1 MRISDWSSDV
11 CSSDLGDN
19 YKFEYR
25 HDWDNLSIGLYGFR
39 HEAEPTDSSADA
51 STRNDV
57 AFLGGSPTNADL
69 QLGGSGTN
77 TERWRNRDEFGLT
90 AEYWLDT
97 DFGTHTFK
105 FGYSDTEN
113 TDKVDQRF
121 TGPEA
126 AQYTSISAD
135 NAGVPF
141 ADYVG
146 GAWTGFVDLAGTNID
161 HDTNANATPGRQS
174 CRKRGG
180 QYVLKSGVTDE

>member
-1 MRISDWSSDV
+1 MSSFVFLLCSFFFIFIYCVLVFDV
-11 CSSDLGDN
+11 LFFFFFSSRR
-19 YKFEYR
+19 R
-25 HDWDNLSIGLYGFR
+25 HTRCALVTGVQTCALPILYGFR
-39 HEAEPTDSSADA
+39 HESELTDSAADA

-105 FGYSDTEN
+105 FGYTDTEN

-121 TGPEA
+121 TGPED
-126 AQYTSISAD
+126 AQYTSI
-135 NAGVPF
+135 
-141 ADYVG
+141 
-146 GAWTGFVDLAGTNID
+146 
-161 HDTNANATPGRQS
+161 R
-174 CRKRGG
+174 
-180 QYVLKSGVTDE
+180 

>member
-1 MRISDWSSDV
+1 MVRRPPRSTRTYT
-11 CSSDLGDN
+11 LFP
-19 YKFEYR
+19 YTT
-25 HDWDNLSIGLYGFR
+25 LFR
-39 HEAEPTDSSADA
+39 S

-57 AFLGGSPTNADL
+57 AFLGGSPTNSDL
-69 QLGGSGTN
+69 QLGGSCTN

-105 FGYSDTEN
+105 FGYTDTEN

-135 NAGVPF
+135 NAGVTF

-146 GAWTGFVDLAGTNID
+146 GDWTGFVD
-161 HDTNANATPGRQS
+161 
-174 CRKRGG
+174 
-180 QYVLKSGVTDE
+180 